1 MSIEIK
7 KCPYCG
13 REYKEGN
20 SITQLIISGPKNCYD
35 ECMDI
40 QKLQDLLKEYFQNF
54 LLKKGSSRR
63 NHPWSQATQV
73 SATRSLNTI
82 PREMGFVNP
91 INSVYDSIL

>member
-13 REYKEGN
+13 REYKKDN
-20 SITQLIISGPKNCYD
+20 SITQLIISGPKKCWD

-54 LLKKGSSRR
+54 L
-63 NHPWSQATQV
+63 
-73 SATRSLNTI
+73 
-82 PREMGFVNP
+82 
-91 INSVYDSIL
+91 